1 MIGRT
6 KAMRTGGALLALA
19 LAATSAAWGVLPRSS
34 SPDGSLV
41 EWDAGAAAE
50 LEREFHQLHHLWNE
64 GDLQGVKD
72 RMIGDD
78 VLVTFELQAN
88 ARPVALR
95 SKAELDAFMDGV
107 VNEEASEE
115 GSYELEM
122 PEMKCRATSTVGI
135 CTEECKIHFRRAD
148 GTVRTDYLF
157 GTAVAVRH
165 QDGWKWIQYHMSV
178 GAPSEEA
185 PATPT
190 TAAAPRAPAG
200 EDPGLRAAVRQVEE
214 WKTPGLEAELSGL
227 LPHPTD
233 ANLYYVLSNAQ
244 PPYRPGQTPRL
255 APEHRGKL
263 LTVDK
268 RTGEI
273 VRSVA
278 LVDDDY
284 GGMAYGEG
292 YLWIA
297 TTNGAEILKVD
308 PVTFSIVR
316 RFPLSSP
323 AGGLEYDPDRRVLI
337 AQLYVGH
344 PHLAMIDMRTGAVTR
359 TLWSDESAMGLVK
372 VDGDWLCTWATGWD
386 PGSLSE
392 LRVIDQETGHIRA
405 RMPVDGVHTVLAPGG
420 DPERRTF
427 LTLVTVDSRSGETVI
442 RKFSY
447 DGEHRRQ
454 AARG

>member
-1 MIGRT
+1 MNARQ
-6 KAMRTGGALLALA
+6 KVLRRGGALLALA
-19 LAATSAAWGVLPRSS
+19 VTTAAWGVLPRSGN
-34 SPDGSLV
+34 PDGSLV
-41 EWDAGAAAE
+41 EWDPGAAAE

-64 GDLQGVKD
+64 GDVQGVKD

-78 VLVTFELQAN
+78 VLVTFELEGN
-88 ARPVALR
+88 ARPVPLR
-95 SKAELDAFMDGV
+95 SKAELDAFMDRV
-107 VNEEASEE
+107 VAEEDAQDA
-115 GSYELEM
+115 SYELEM

-135 CTEECKIHFRRAD
+135 CTEECRIHFRRPD

-165 QDGWKWIQYHMSV
+165 EDGWKWIQYHMSV
-178 GAPSEEA
+178 GGPSQEESA
-185 PATPT
+185 PT
-190 TAAAPRAPAG
+190 TASAPRAAG
-200 EDPGLRAAVRQVEE
+200 AEDPGLRAAVRQVEE

-233 ANLYYVLSNAQ
+233 ANLYYVLSNAE

-268 RTGEI
+268 RTGGI

-278 LVDDDY
+278 LVNDDY

-308 PVTFSIVR
+308 PTTFSIVR

-323 AGGLEYDPDRRVLI
+323 AGGLEYDPERRALI

-344 PHLAMIDMRTGAVTR
+344 PHLAVVDVRTGAVTR

-372 VDGDWLCTWATGWD
+372 VDGDWLCTWTSGWD

-392 LRVIDQETGHIRA
+392 LRVIDQQDGHIRA
-405 RMPVDGVHTVLAPGG
+405 RMRVDGVHSVLAPGG
-420 DPERRTF
+420 DAERRTF
-427 LTLVTVDSRSGETVI
+427 LTLVTVDSHSGETVI

-447 DGEHRRQ
+447 DGEQRRQ
-454 AARG
+454 AANG